1 MCPHRAKY
9 DKLKASDEAS
19 LDEGQPGDE
28 CRTDAAQGQTT
39 QKKFGEPDGDTERG
53 IDYWQGRSCN

>member
-1 MCPHRAKY
+1 M
-9 DKLKASDEAS
+9 KLAWMRVNLEMSV
-19 LDEGQPGDE
+19 Q
-28 CRTDAAQGQTT
+28 CRTDAAQEQTT